1 MKALFRRFAERVALI
16 VGTPWAFIVA
26 LTIIGVWG
34 VSGPLFSFS
43 THWQLVVNSFTT
55 IGTFLMVFIIQNTQN
70 RDFKAI
76 QIKLDALL
84 HASPATPSGLVN
96 LHNLSDPDLLRL
108 EQAFESLGGQ
118 QNVDEIVHTLTSP
131 AGKTNRIKPQVVP

>member
-84 HASPATPSGLVN
+84 HASPATPPGLVN
-96 LHNLSDPDLLRL
+96 LHNLSDPALLRL

-118 QNVDEIVHTLTSP
+118 QNVDEIVHTLTQS
-131 AGKTNRIKPQVVP
+131 GRENKPD